1 MRVAVVTGGSGGI
14 GRAVCLRLAQAGFTV
29 AAVGRSAERLTAL
42 EKELPVQGYRCDV
55 TDPDQVAALAGEL
68 TSVAV
73 VVNNAGMAST
83 ARFEQTTVDSWD
95 EQIRVNATSAFL
107 VSQAFLPQLRAAGW
121 GRFIAVASTAS
132 HIGARYTAAY
142 TASKHAML
150 GVVRALAAEI
160 AGTGITSNA
169 VCPTFVRTP
178 LTDRAIELIGERTG
192 RDAAAAEAD
201 LAAAAPLGRLLE
213 PAEVAAAVAFFASED
228 AGCINGQSL
237 VLDGGGLQR

>member
-1 MRVAVVTGGSGGI
+1 M
-14 GRAVCLRLAQAGFTV
+14 
-29 AAVGRSAERLTAL
+29 
-42 EKELPVQGYRCDV
+42 
-55 TDPDQVAALAGEL
+55 
-68 TSVAV
+68 AV

-178 LTDRAIELIGERTG
+178 LTDRAIER
-192 RDAAAAEAD
+192 
-201 LAAAAPLGRLLE
+201 
-213 PAEVAAAVAFFASED
+213 S
-228 AGCINGQSL
+228 S
-237 VLDGGGLQR
+237 